1 MKKLINE
8 EQKENGIKYE
18 RYKKLIRS
26 LRRGR
31 VEKVSPKQASNN
43 LTKK

>member
-1 MKKLINE
+1 MKKLLTTDQKVNE
-8 EQKENGIKYE
+8 IKYE

-31 VEKVSPKQASNN
+31 VDEVSPKQVGNI

>member
-1 MKKLINE
+1 MKKLITE
-8 EQKENGIKYE
+8 QQKENKIKYE

-31 VEKVSPKQASNN
+31 VEEVSPKQAGNN
-43 LTKK
+43 ITKK